1 MADTTRAH
9 LFRWNG
15 REVTGHEGE
24 TIAEALY
31 RTGHLSL
38 AATRKRHRPLGL
50 SGSFIQGVLANVNG
64 VPNMRLDQVPVTAGL
79 DVQRQNC
86 WPNADFDLLKIFRIV
101 PQKWLRGGFEHT
113 MLLPS
118 GTQRFVL
125 WERLLAFLAG
135 EGTLA
140 PSARPAQVTG
150 RRLTCDVLVI
160 GAGPAGIAAASE
172 AARAGRRVI
181 LVTRGQQPARFAAA
195 MQTALPS
202 REPAIEIFTG
212 HEACAVYRSGRLVL
226 AAPLDGGPA
235 LAIENSEL
243 ILATGKRSMPPLVC
257 GNTLPGVMDAQTG
270 LSLAASSAKAMGRVV
285 VVGTGQRDLVTER
298 LQALG
303 VEIAASVAVA
313 DLRMIKGRTR
323 VDGVDIGR
331 NVACDTV
338 VHAGPWRS
346 DPNLVFQS
354 MSEGTL
360 RLTAQA
366 LGEHVRITGSASEPD
381 ENIIWSGDAHADVC
395 PCMDVTAGEIS
406 DLVHAGVHHVEEIKR
421 QTSAG
426 MGPCQGFPCWELM
439 NAVVAASGGTASD
452 RPSHRPPRRAI
463 TVAQAAGLADL
474 VEPLR

>member
-1 MADTTRAH
+1 MADTTREH
-9 LFRWNG
+9 HFRWNG
-15 REVTGHEGE
+15 REVTGHAGE
-24 TIAEALY
+24 NVADALF
-31 RTGHLSL
+31 RAGHLSL

-50 SGSFIQGVLANVNG
+50 SGSFMQGVLANVNG
-64 VPNMRLDQVPVTAGL
+64 VPNVRLDQVPVAEGL
-79 DVQRQNC
+79 NVQRQNC
-86 WPNADFDLLKIFRIV
+86 WPNADLDLLKIFRLV
-101 PQKWLRGGFEHT
+101 PQKWLRGGFEHPR
-113 MLLPS
+113 LLPS
-118 GTQRFVL
+118 GTHRFVL

-140 PSARPAQVTG
+140 PSARPAPVPG
-150 RRLTCDVLVI
+150 RRLTCDTLVI
-160 GAGPAGIAAASE
+160 GAGPAGIAAANA

-181 LVTRGQQPARFAAA
+181 LVTRGQQAARFATA
-195 MQTALPS
+195 MQTTL
-202 REPAIEIFTG
+202 PAIEAAIEILTG
-212 HEACAVYRSGRLVL
+212 HEACAVYRGGRLVL
-226 AAPLDGGPA
+226 ASPVDGGPA

-285 VVGTGQRDLVTER
+285 VVGTAQRDLVTER
-298 LQALG
+298 LRAMG
-303 VEIAASVAVA
+303 VEIAASAAVA

-323 VDGVDIGR
+323 VDSVDIGR
-331 NVACDTV
+331 TVACDTV
-338 VHAGPWRS
+338 IHAGPWRS
-346 DPNLVFQS
+346 DPNLVFQT

-360 RLTAQA
+360 RLAPNA
-366 LGEHVRITGSASEPD
+366 LGAQVRVVGSANDPD
-381 ENIIWSGDAHADVC
+381 ENIVWSGDVHADVC

-439 NAVVAASGGTASD
+439 NAVVAASGGTATD
-452 RPSHRPPRRAI
+452 RPSHRPPRRAL